1 MKSVPVVLAMLAVL
15 YSLLMLLVVDS
26 TRDSGLA
33 INQERASEV
42 VLEFVFKR

>member
-1 MKSVPVVLAMLAVL
+1 MKSVPVVLSMLAVL
-15 YSLLMLLVVDS
+15 YSLLMLLLVES

-33 INQERASEV
+33 NNQERASEV

>member
-1 MKSVPVVLAMLAVL
+1 MKSVPVVLAMLVVL
-15 YSLLMLLVVDS
+15 YSLLMLLVANS

-33 INQERASEV
+33 INQERVSEV

>member
-15 YSLLMLLVVDS
+15 YSLFMLLLVDFMC
-26 TRDSGLA
+26 DSGLV
-33 INQERASEV
+33 INQERVSEV

>member
-1 MKSVPVVLAMLAVL
+1 MKSVPVVLAMLTIL
-15 YSLLMLLVVDS
+15 YSLLILLLVDF

-33 INQERASEV
+33 INQERVSEV

>member
-15 YSLLMLLVVDS
+15 YSLLMLLVANS

-33 INQERASEV
+33 NNQERVSEV

>member
-1 MKSVPVVLAMLAVL
+1 MKSVPVVLSMIAVL
-15 YSLLMLLVVDS
+15 YSLLMLLLVES

-33 INQERASEV
+33 NNQERASEV

>member
-15 YSLLMLLVVDS
+15 YSLLMLLLVDF

-33 INQERASEV
+33 NNQEGVSEV
-42 VLEFVFKR
+42 VLGLVSKR

>member
-1 MKSVPVVLAMLAVL
+1 MKSVPVVLSMLAVL
-15 YSLLMLLVVDS
+15 YSLLMLVLVES

-33 INQERASEV
+33 NNQERVSEV